1 MMLPSYR
8 GMVDRDGIYSIRE
21 VYHDSDGTMTSFSID
36 PAMAEANSEAELIS
50 ILALMIESLKQP
62 FLIEGDFIPETGNGE
77 LEFSFIRDEKSK
89 YH

>member
-21 VYHDSDGTMTSFSID
+21 VSYDSEETMTSFSID

-50 ILALMIESLKQP
+50 ILALMIESLQQP
-62 FLIEGDFIPETGNGE
+62 FLIEGDFIPEKGNGE

>member
-21 VYHDSDGTMTSFSID
+21 VYHDSEGTMTSFSID
-36 PAMAEANSEAELIS
+36 PAMAEANNEAELIS

-62 FLIEGDFIPETGNGE
+62 FLIEGDFIPEKGNGE